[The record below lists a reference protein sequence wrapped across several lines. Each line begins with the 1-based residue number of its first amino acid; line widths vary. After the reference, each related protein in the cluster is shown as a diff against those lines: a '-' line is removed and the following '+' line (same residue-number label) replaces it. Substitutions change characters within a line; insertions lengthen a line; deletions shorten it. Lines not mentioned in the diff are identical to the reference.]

1 MHQARHRHRTR
12 LFRRFIFPDT
22 IWYPGII
29 SKSYLDLIRS
39 GEIKYGKSESKN
51 RDSVVEWSISDDSSR
66 SISTHGHFR
75 NVFAIGYGNAKLSET
90 CRII

>member
-1 MHQARHRHRTR
+1 MHQARHHRHRTR

-39 GEIKYGKSESKN
+39 GEIKYEKSESKN
-51 RDSVVEWSISDDSSR
+51 RDSSR